1 MAAVVCGGSR
11 GIGAA
16 ICRVL
21 AANGYSVA
29 VLSRSEAA
37 TSNTVRTLPTTKGN
51 QHFGVSCNVRNADD
65 VATTFARIVPELMK
79 DVDVKNKMPLVLV
92 NAAGVNV
99 DGLLARSSFCD
110 INQQIET
117 NLLGSIYTSKAILR
131 FMLRHGSGC
140 IINVGSVIGSVGG
153 TGQAA
158 YSASKAGLVGFTKSL
173 AKEMGSRR
181 IRANV
186 VAPGF
191 VDTDMT
197 QHLSSKRREEILA
210 QVPLGAFGTVE
221 DVAAAVLYLS
231 QARYVTGQ
239 VLTVDGGLT

>member
-158 YSASKAGLVGFTKSL
+158 YSASKAGLVGFTKVQCAPACTIPLRYFERFETRNL
-173 AKEMGSRR
+173 AASSS
-181 IRANV
+181 
-186 VAPGF
+186 APHF
-191 VDTDMT
+191 NHSMKWEVDA
-197 QHLSSKRREEILA
+197 S
-210 QVPLGAFGTVE
+210 
-221 DVAAAVLYLS
+221 
-231 QARYVTGQ
+231 GQ
-239 VLTVDGGLT
+239 MLWLQDLLIQT